1 MEDENEDGDDFNL
14 AEIGAE
20 GSEDEDDFA
29 QLDADIDLEDKELMF
44 NEVAEFLAQI
54 SDEDKLT
61 LHQLVSQVLA
71 EQYSEDG
78 NILLAQADGELKAS
92 ENEDL
97 DAVAEFLAELS
108 AEDIQRMNAL
118 VQTKGKEMAEE
129 EAKELAQIDADVEF
143 EQFEDN
149 QELDF

>member
-78 NILLAQADGELKAS
+78 NILLA
-92 ENEDL
+92 
-97 DAVAEFLAELS
+97 
-108 AEDIQRMNAL
+108 
-118 VQTKGKEMAEE
+118 
-129 EAKELAQIDADVEF
+129 
-143 EQFEDN
+143 
-149 QELDF
+149 